1 MKKPDLSPLAPPGVN
16 GATEVH
22 WTLIGVG
29 LSAAAGLLGFLFR
42 LNQHCRSARWDL
54 EATGIP
60 GEIGTFRVILDGN
73 LFCFAM
79 VNLAMAGMLL
89 YHIDLHYRGS
99 RSIYLMRRLP
109 QRWELLRRCA
119 ALPLLGLLCSVLVWG
134 LLQLLLFWMYL
145 TIPPQDF
152 LPPLYEGGFW
162 AALSR
167 GGFLC

>member
-16 GATEVH
+16 GAKEVR

-29 LSAAAGLLGFLFR
+29 LSAAAGLLGFLYQLSDQCNFVKR
-42 LNQHCRSARWDL
+42 IIEGGSLS
-54 EATGIP
+54 E
-60 GEIGTFRVILDGN
+60 EIGTFRGILGGN
-73 LFCFAM
+73 LFCFAL
-79 VNLAMAGMLL
+79 VNLAMAGVLL

>member
-1 MKKPDLSPLAPPGVN
+1 MKRPDFSALVPPGVN
-16 GATEVH
+16 GTKEVR

-29 LSAAAGLLGFLFR
+29 LSAAAGLLGFLFQ
-42 LNQHCRSARWDL
+42 LGGQCTSARLRL
-54 EATGIP
+54 EA
-60 GEIGTFRVILDGN
+60 GEPSVEIDAFREILGGN
-73 LFCFAM
+73 LFCFALMNLVM
-79 VNLAMAGMLL
+79 VGMLF
-89 YHIDLHYRGS
+89 YHIDLHYRPS

>member
-1 MKKPDLSPLAPPGVN
+1 MKKPDLSPLVPPGVN

-29 LSAAAGLLGFLFR
+29 LSTAAGLLGFLFR
-42 LNQHCRSARWDL
+42 LNQHCRRARWDL

-73 LFCFAM
+73 LFCFAL

-134 LLQLLLFWMYL
+134 LLQPLLFWMYL
-145 TIPPQDF
+145 TIPPRSF

>member
-16 GATEVH
+16 GAKEVR

-29 LSAAAGLLGFLFR
+29 LSAAAGLLGFLYQLSDQCNFVKR
-42 LNQHCRSARWDL
+42 IIEGGSLS
-54 EATGIP
+54 E
-60 GEIGTFRVILDGN
+60 EIGTFRGILGGN
-73 LFCFAM
+73 LFCFAL

-134 LLQLLLFWMYL
+134 LLQPLLFWMYL
-145 TIPPQDF
+145 TIPPRSF

>member
-1 MKKPDLSPLAPPGVN
+1 MKKPDLSPLVPPGVN

-29 LSAAAGLLGFLFR
+29 LSVAAGLLGFLFR
-42 LNQHCRSARWDL
+42 LNQHCRRARWDL
-54 EATGIP
+54 ETTGIP

-73 LFCFAM
+73 LFCFAL

-134 LLQLLLFWMYL
+134 LLQPLLFWMYL
-145 TIPPQDF
+145 TIPPRSF